1 MNISTE
7 KDSLIFVICGSVD
20 DGKSTLLG
28 RLLHDCKA
36 ILTDQLAT
44 AKYESSKYGTQGGEL
59 DMALLIDGLQAE
71 REQGITIDVA
81 YRYFETDRRKF
92 IATDTPGHIQYT
104 RNMAT
109 AASQADLAIILVDAR
124 KGMLEQTCRHSY
136 ICALMGV
143 KHILLAVNKMDM
155 VDDTQKIFTDIVND
169 YQQFK
174 EKLVKN
180 IGHDIPFG
188 AIPISALY
196 GKNIVSC
203 DTEIFNWYDGD
214 SLLDFLHNINFV
226 DEDSSEFILP
236 VQLVN
241 RPNSEFRGYSGQ
253 VAQGS
258 ISSGDKI
265 VILPSG
271 QKSYV
276 ETLLTPKGVV
286 QEIATPQAVTLTIR
300 DNIDVSRGSVITTPN
315 HNINYSDQ
323 FSAHFLAMHDAPIHA
338 GRDYLLR
345 TRNQLLD
352 AHITNIR
359 YVIDV
364 NNFAHLAQTHLQMN
378 NIAVCQFK
386 TSRSILFTDYQRNK
400 MLGSFLLIDKVSN
413 ATLGAGMIDFAL
425 RRGDNIFWHDMKI
438 DKAVRS
444 QQKQQKPCILWFTGL
459 SASGKSTI
467 ADRVEQQL
475 QKINCHTYLLDGD
488 NVRHG
493 LNQDLGFTDTDR
505 IENIRRVAEVS
516 KLMLDAGLIILVS
529 FISPFRSERALARK
543 LVQADEFI
551 EIYVNTPL
559 EICEKRD
566 PKGLYQKARAGALQN
581 FSGIDSPYE
590 APQKPDITLDTQAHD
605 VTQLTM
611 QVIDY
616 LKKHGYLDR

>member
-1 MNISTE
+1 MNITVE
-7 KDSLIFVICGSVD
+7 KDSLNFVICGSVD

-109 AASQADLAIILVDAR
+109 AASQADLAIVLVDAR
-124 KGMLEQTCRHSY
+124 QGLLEQTYRHSY

-169 YQQFK
+169 YQQFR
-174 EKLVKN
+174 EKLIQN
-180 IGHDIPFG
+180 IGRDIPFD

-196 GKNIVSC
+196 GKNILSR
-203 DTEIFNWYDGD
+203 DRETFGWYDGD
-214 SLLDFLHNINFV
+214 SLLDFLQNINFT
-226 DEDSSEFILP
+226 DENSGEFMLP
-236 VQLVN
+236 VQWVN

-253 VAQGS
+253 VVQGV
-258 ISSGDKI
+258 IACGDEI

-271 QKSYV
+271 QKSRV
-276 ETLLTPKGVV
+276 ATLLTPKGEA
-286 QEIATPQAVTLTIR
+286 QEIAAPQAVTLTMR
-300 DNIDVSRGSVITTPN
+300 DNIDVSRGCVITIPN
-315 HNINYSDQ
+315 NNINYSDQ
-323 FSAHFLAMHDAPIHA
+323 FSAHFIAMHDAPIHA
-338 GRDYLLR
+338 GRNYLLR
-345 TRNQLLD
+345 TNNQLLD

-364 NNFAHLAQTHLQMN
+364 NNFKHLAQTHLQMN

-386 TSRSILFTDYQRNK
+386 TSSPILFTDYQRNQ
-400 MLGSFLLIDKVSN
+400 MLGSFLLIDRVSN

-425 RRGDNIFWHDMKI
+425 RRGDNLVWHDMNI
-438 DKAVRS
+438 DKAVRG

-467 ADRVEQQL
+467 ADSVEQQL
-475 QKINCHTYLLDGD
+475 QQMNRHTYLLDGD

-516 KLMLDAGLIILVS
+516 KLMLDAGLITLVS
-529 FISPFRSERALARK
+529 FISPFRNERALARG
-543 LVQADEFI
+543 LVQKDEFI

-566 PKGLYQKARAGALQN
+566 PKGLYKKARVGALQN
-581 FSGIDSPYE
+581 FTGIDSPYE
-590 APQKPDITLDTQAHD
+590 VPQKPDIILDTQAHD
-605 VTQLTM
+605 VTKLAT
-611 QVIDY
+611 QVI
-616 LKKHGYLDR
+616 